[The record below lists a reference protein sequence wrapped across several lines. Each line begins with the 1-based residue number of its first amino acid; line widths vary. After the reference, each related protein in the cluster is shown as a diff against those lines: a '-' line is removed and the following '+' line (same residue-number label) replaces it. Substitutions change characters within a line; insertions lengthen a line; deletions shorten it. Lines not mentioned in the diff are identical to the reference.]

1 MLRCGNPSDSKWLAP
16 LTTDAL
22 RRGGPLRG
30 ETWRIQAI
38 ARNTWRS
45 KRVPHH
51 IPGQECTGAA
61 REPAR
66 LRSACR
72 RGARN
77 RRSRARMQNKRHLKA
92 GTRHSQGS
100 AMRNVSP
107 QGYLWP
113 GGLGISQQR
122 PIRRQVVVKTTHI
135 QRSPCRCGDHTIR
148 GDFSGFSC
156 RKASIS
162 VSGRPPNNL
171 RWNGV
176 HWESIPSP
184 RSQTR
189 GTLVGTDVEAV
200 QSTAHGASPEPSHW

>member
-1 MLRCGNPSDSKWLAP
+1 VVRL

-30 ETWRIQAI
+30 EDRAHSSDRGEHAALQACPTPYPRAGVLLAQLVNRCGCAALAGEEPETVDL
-38 ARNTWRS
+38 ARGCRTSVTSTAHTSLLR
-45 KRVPHH
+45 KRDEQHFP
-51 IPGQECTGAA
+51 
-61 REPAR
+61 
-66 LRSACR
+66 R
-72 RGARN
+72 RGIF
-77 RRSRARMQNKRHLKA
+77 
-92 GTRHSQGS
+92 
-100 AMRNVSP
+100 
-107 QGYLWP
+107 WP

-122 PIRRQVVVKTTHI
+122 PIRIQIVVKTTQI
-135 QRSPCRCGDHTIR
+135 QRSPGHCGDHTIR